1 MRATGGGTGR
11 MSAGAG
17 LVGTALAVLLL
28 GVAAIL
34 LVLRPLSIVLPAA
47 GLDFS
52 WITVLGE
59 AATRPTRWGVDLA
72 FTYGPASALV
82 TRYFTDAYLSWVLP
96 ASAGLA
102 LVNGLA
108 LMLLARRAAAD
119 RGSAGVL
126 VLAVVAAE
134 VAGLAA
140 ELALDQDSFYFALA
154 LVLLLLDLARRPGER
169 VAAAAVLAGA
179 ALLGASAAA
188 KTSYGVAAL
197 GAFAIADARA
207 LLARRRPPLLVP
219 AALLAALAAFLFFG
233 QRLGDL
239 SAYLALQGQEASGYG
254 EAMYLVPGRF
264 ELGLFLLAAAAL
276 VAVAGLCGPPGRGGR
291 AAAALGTAFV
301 LAVGVKA
308 GFVRADTHTQI
319 AWSLLGLA
327 GIAVAAALVPRR
339 SVAGAA
345 LLGAC
350 SLAVLWAVGP
360 LFLLDATDR
369 PPTFARLPEVYRD
382 MGDGLAAEAGAWTRF
397 LPDPARFVAAARAAK
412 AEAWAALRAAR
423 PLPKLDGPVDILPSE
438 QSAILANGLD
448 YRPRPSFQDYST
460 YTAGLIAANRG
471 FVGGDRAPDWVV
483 VGAGSLDDRYPTS
496 TEGAL
501 WPELLRLY
509 EPQRRAGPWVALRR
523 RATPLPDVLGP
534 PLHVDARLGERFAVP
549 ASGPVFA
556 EVTVRKTLL
565 GRLAALLF
573 RPPALALRVVLAG
586 GTEQGYRFIPA
597 LAAGGFLLSPILTR
611 ADGFAD
617 LAFGLG
623 RDTGDAEVTAAT
635 VGGGRWGGLFYE
647 ASVSVELRP
656 VTVPASPP
664 SADAR
669 ALYDDLAGALPWRR
683 LARSLGR
690 GGRLDGDRLSVP
702 APTALTVPVA
712 GARNLHLGFGI
723 ADGAWTEGAT
733 QGVCFAVGAAAD
745 AAAPLWR
752 RCLDPRAVAA
762 DRGPQSADIDL
773 PPGLAAV
780 TASTTCPKDCSW
792 GWSYWSGIA
801 PDDEVRAAR
810 P

>member
-11 MSAGAG
+11 SSAGAG
-17 LVGTALAVLLL
+17 RVGTALAVILL

-59 AATRPTRWGVDLA
+59 AATRPARWGVDLA

-82 TRYFTDAYLSWVLP
+82 TRYFTEGYLVWALP
-96 ASAGLA
+96 ACAGIA
-102 LVNGLA
+102 LVNGFA
-108 LMLLARRAAAD
+108 LVLLARGAAAA
-119 RGSAGVL
+119 RRSAGLLAV
-126 VLAVVAAE
+126 AVVAAE

-169 VAAAAVLAGA
+169 VAAATVLAGA

-188 KTSYGVAAL
+188 KTSYGVVAV

-207 LLARRRPPLLVP
+207 LLARRRPPLLTL
-219 AALLAALAAFLFFG
+219 AALAAALAAFLAFG
-233 QRLGDL
+233 QRFGDL
-239 SAYLALQGQEASGYG
+239 PAYLDLQGQEASGYG
-254 EAMYLVPGRF
+254 EAMYLVPGRL
-264 ELGLFLLAAAAL
+264 ELGLFLLAAAVL
-276 VAVAGLCGPPGRGGR
+276 TVVAGLCGPPGRGGR

-327 GIAVAAALVPRR
+327 GIAVAAALVLRR
-339 SVAGAA
+339 SVTGAA

-360 LFLLDATDR
+360 LFLLDATGQ
-369 PPTFARLPEVYRD
+369 PTGLARLPDVYRD
-382 MGDGLAAEAGAWTRF
+382 MGDDFAAEAGAWGRF
-397 LPDPARFVAAARAAK
+397 LPDPSRFVAAARAAK
-412 AEAWAALRAAR
+412 AQAWAAVRAAQ

-438 QSAILANGLD
+438 QSAVLANGLD

-460 YTAGLIAANRG
+460 YTAGLIAADAG
-471 FVGGDRAPDWVV
+471 FVGGDRAPDWVI
-483 VGAGSLDDRYPTS
+483 VGGGSLDDRYPTS

-501 WPELLRLY
+501 WPELLRSY

-523 RATPLPDVLGP
+523 RPTPLGDVLGP
-534 PLHVDARLGERFAVP
+534 PLRVDARLGERFAVS
-549 ASGPVFA
+549 ATGPVFA
-556 EVTVRKTLL
+556 QVTVRKTLL
-565 GRLAALLF
+565 GRLATLVF
-573 RPPALALRVVLAG
+573 RPPALGLRVMLAG
-586 GTEQGYRFIPA
+586 GSEQSYRFIPA
-597 LAAGGFLLSPILTR
+597 IAAGGFLLSPILTD

-623 RDTGDAEVTAAT
+623 RDTGAAEVTAAT
-635 VGGGRWGGLFYE
+635 VGGGRWAGLFYDP
-647 ASVSVELRP
+647 SVSVEIRP

-664 SADAR
+664 SLEAQ
-669 ALYDDLAGALPWRR
+669 ALHDDLARALPWRR

-690 GGRLDGDRLSVP
+690 GGQLDGDRLSVP
-702 APTALTVPVA
+702 APTTLTVPVA
-712 GARNLHLGFGI
+712 GARRLSLGFGI

-733 QGVCFAVGAAAD
+733 QGVCFAVEASAGS
-745 AAAPLWR
+745 APLWR

-762 DRGPQSADIDL
+762 DRGPQSAEIDL

-780 TASTTCPKDCSW
+780 TASTTCLKDCSW
-792 GWSYWSGIA
+792 GWSYWNGIA
-801 PDDEVRAAR
+801 AERVKL
-810 P
+810 